1 MQAEGKPAGVE
12 HLKERAAAVGVRLW
26 RWLPLRAQ
34 YLLLWGYN
42 AHYIVGTVA
51 IVRDPDGRVLVG
63 RHTYRSRAPWGLP
76 GGWVRRDEN
85 PARAVVREILEET
98 GLHVEVQ
105 VPLTVQL
112 DSPIHLTV
120 IYEARLSGGAFRPS
134 REVSAIKF
142 VAPGESLSGLREDH
156 RQIIERFARPQT
168 RA

>member
-1 MQAEGKPAGVE
+1 MQAERKPAGLKY
-12 HLKERAAAVGVRLW
+12 LKERAAAVGVRLW

-76 GGWVRRDEN
+76 GGWVHRDEN

-105 VPLTVQL
+105 VPLVVQL

-120 IYEARLSGGAFRPS
+120 IYEATLSGGTFRPS
-134 REVSAIKF
+134 REVSAVRFIT
-142 VAPGESLSGLREDH
+142 PGESLCGLREDH
-156 RQIIERFARPQT
+156 RQIIERFARSRT
-168 RA
+168 RG